1 MMKKYREWAAKPYTR
16 GDMVKSMKWSLIIT
30 LICEAVLWTWYFW
43 DAICCWFESV
53 KLTFKKHKNNES
65 DLFEDEG

>member
-16 GDMVKSMKWSLIIT
+16 GDMMKQTKWALIIT
-30 LICEAVLWTWYFW
+30 LIGEAILWTWCYQ
-43 DAICCWFESV
+43 DAIRCWIESF
-53 KLTFKKHKNNES
+53 KLKFKKHKNNES

>member
-16 GDMVKSMKWSLIIT
+16 GDMVTQTKWALIIT
-30 LICEAVLWTWYFW
+30 LIGEAILFGWYYW
-43 DAICCWFESV
+43 DAICCWFESI
-53 KLTFKKHKNNES
+53 KLKFKKYKNNES

>member
-16 GDMVKSMKWSLIIT
+16 GDMVAQAKLTLIIT
-30 LICEAVLWTWYFW
+30 LIGEAILWPWYYW
-43 DAICCWFESV
+43 DTICCWFESV
-53 KLTFKKHKNNES
+53 KLKFKKHKNNES